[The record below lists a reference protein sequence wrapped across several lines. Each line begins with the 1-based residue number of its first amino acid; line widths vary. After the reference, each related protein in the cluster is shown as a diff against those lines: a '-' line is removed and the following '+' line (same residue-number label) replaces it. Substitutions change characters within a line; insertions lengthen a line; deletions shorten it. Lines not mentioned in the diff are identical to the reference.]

1 VDIDKQPVN
10 SNKSGQAGKLIM
22 VCGAARSGTTMLDLM
37 LGNADDAFSTGEIF
51 AYFRP
56 FRHHHFKP
64 VCSCGEPDCIVWRG
78 LLDVPEDGFHAN
90 ILQHSEYNAVVDSS
104 KDLCWVYDSNVWALQ
119 NNIDCM
125 NVVLWK
131 DPIDLA
137 YSYWKRDYGISYYR
151 RAFLVYY
158 ERLIG
163 LNLPFISVNYNQLA
177 SGPCALLASLCERL
191 GLDFNEGRE
200 RFWEKRHHY
209 FFGSAGTAK
218 QVDKGGSRIEN
229 ARNFP
234 DESLREYEAEA
245 DWSVSNRRFAAVL
258 ERLSANNLANISH
271 EAKQVM
277 PKRIKPLWYYRHIFK
292 SHWRRHFPESWP
304 VAK

>member
-1 VDIDKQPVN
+1 VDIDQQPA
-10 SNKSGQAGKLIM
+10 SSLSSEKTGKLIM

-56 FRHHHFKP
+56 FREHHFEP
-64 VCSCGEPDCIVWRG
+64 SCSCGEQDCQVWRG
-78 LLDVPEDGFHAN
+78 LLDVPEGSFHVNA
-90 ILQHSEYNAVVDSS
+90 LQRPEYNIVVDSS
-104 KDLCWVYDSNVWALQ
+104 KDLRWVYDSNMWAQ
-119 NNIDCM
+119 KNDIECI

-137 YSYWKRDYGISYYR
+137 HSYWKRGYEISYYR

-163 LNLPFISVNYNQLA
+163 LNLPFVSVNYNQLA
-177 SGPCALLASLCERL
+177 SDPVNILASLCSNIGIDL
-191 GLDFNEGRE
+191 NEGRE

-218 QVDKGGSRIEN
+218 QVDKGGSRVEN
-229 ARNFP
+229 TRDFSQEFL
-234 DESLREYEAEA
+234 DIYEAEA
-245 DWSVSNRRFAAVL
+245 DWSESNQHFRNVVDQLAAHN
-258 ERLSANNLANISH
+258 LSNVPQDTPDLIGPH
-271 EAKQVM
+271 F
-277 PKRIKPLWYYRHIFK
+277 KPFWYYRHIFK
-292 SHWRRHFPESWP
+292 SIWRRRFPESWQ
-304 VAK
+304 VNE

>member
-1 VDIDKQPVN
+1 VDIDQQPVN

-37 LGNADDAFSTGEIF
+37 LGNAGDAFSTGEIF

-56 FRHHHFKP
+56 FREHHFKP
-64 VCSCGEPDCIVWRG
+64 ICSCGEPDCIVWRG
-78 LLDVPEDGFHAN
+78 LLDVPEDSFHAN
-90 ILQHSEYNAVVDSS
+90 ILRRSEYNAVVDSS

-137 YSYWKRDYGISYYR
+137 YSYWKRNFGISYYR
-151 RAFLVYY
+151 QAFLVYY

-177 SGPCALLASLCERL
+177 SDPVTVLASLCQSL
-191 GLDFNEGRE
+191 GLELNEGRE

-218 QVDKGGSRIEN
+218 QVDKGGSRVEN
-229 ARNFP
+229 SRNFP
-234 DESLREYEAEA
+234 GKFLGEYEAEA
-245 DWSVSNRRFAAVL
+245 DWSLSNRRFAAVL
-258 ERLSANNLANISH
+258 ERLEANNLANIPH
-271 EAKQVM
+271 EPKQVM
-277 PKRIKPLWYYRHIFK
+277 PKLIKPLWYYRHIIK
-292 SHWRRHFPESWP
+292 SCWRRRFPEPWP
-304 VAK
+304 AAK